1 MADGTTPGAPPGAPG
16 DLATT
21 IGIVG
26 ALTHL
31 VERMTGAGHPAPARM
46 HHEPKQQRR
55 QSGPARDHKGRFKRR
70 Q

>member
-1 MADGTTPGAPPGAPG
+1 MSDQGTPGKPA

-21 IGIVG
+21 AAILG
-26 ALTHL
+26 ALVHL
-31 VERMTGAGHPAPARM
+31 TERLTGAGHPAPARM
-46 HHEPKQQRR
+46 HEPKHVPR